1 LLDPVDRWQFKMR
14 NLRRKI
20 KGSSWNIDA
29 GRRKSK
35 GKIWGSLM
43 SWIGWLSI
51 ATLQLM
57 SWGEERF

>member
-1 LLDPVDRWQFKMR
+1 MR

-29 GRRKSK
+29 GRRKSN